1 MSKLSNFLR
10 RIFRLHPY
18 WYPNKTTRKMLREEA
33 DRLIGYDKT
42 VNPCWK
48 KSSWKYFIKRQYPW
62 YGIIELNQFKIIEMR
77 DYMQNHSWL
86 EEESTQKQIKQMTEV
101 IELGNKIL
109 ADEYENEAHKW
120 YRENSVQITL
130 VSRVVKGDNFKEKLE
145 AYKSP
150 EVKLYNTDLFD
161 EIISDTSLEPLDCDI
176 SEEAV
181 ERLVNYLQGKDTRKL
196 DAWLKDNNL
205 TRKDITTAYT
215 SEWIN
220 GKSDEENKKHWEE
233 MFEEA
238 VNDRKADISKYF
250 ESIGD
255 YYDHWGD

>member
-1 MSKLSNFLR
+1 MLKFTRFLR
-10 RIFRLHPY
+10 KIFRLKPY
-18 WYPNKTTRKMLREEA
+18 WSPNKESRKMLREEA

-48 KSSWKYFIKRQYPW
+48 KSSWEYFIKRQYPW
-62 YGIIELNQFKIIEMR
+62 SGIIELNQFKIIEMR

-86 EEESTQKQIKQMTEV
+86 EKEVTQKQIKRMTEV

-109 ADEYENEAHKW
+109 ADEYEDEAHKW

-130 VSRVVKGDNFKEKLE
+130 V
-145 AYKSP
+145 YKKDGT

-161 EIISDTSLEPLDCDI
+161 EILSNSELEFIDSPISK
-176 SEEAV
+176 EA
-181 ERLVNYLQGKDTRKL
+181 ETRLATYLVDKETRKL
-196 DAWLKDNNL
+196 NVWLKDNNL
-205 TRKDITTAYT
+205 TKTDVSLAYT

-220 GKSDEENKKHWEE
+220 GKSDEENRLYWQK

-238 VNDRKADISKYF
+238 AKDRKADISKYF

-255 YYDHWGD
+255 YYDDWGD

>member
-1 MSKLSNFLR
+1 MLKFTRFLR
-10 RIFRLHPY
+10 KIFRLKPY
-18 WYPNKTTRKMLREEA
+18 WSPSKQSRKMLREEA
-33 DRLIGYDKT
+33 DRLIGYEA

-48 KSSWKYFIKRQYPW
+48 KSSWEYFIKRQYPW
-62 YGIIELNQFKIIEMR
+62 SGIIELNQFKIIEMR

-86 EEESTQKQIKQMTEV
+86 EKEVTQKQIKQMTEV

-109 ADEYENEAHKW
+109 ADEYEDEAHKW

-130 VSRVVKGDNFKEKLE
+130 V
-145 AYKSP
+145 YKKDGT

-161 EIISDTSLEPLDCDI
+161 EILSNSELEFIDSPISK
-176 SEEAV
+176 EA
-181 ERLVNYLQGKDTRKL
+181 ESRLATYLVDKETRKL
-196 DAWLKDNNL
+196 NVWLKDNNL
-205 TRKDITTAYT
+205 TKTDVSLAYT

-220 GKSDEENKKHWEE
+220 GKSNEENRLYWQK

-238 VNDRKADISKYF
+238 AKDRKADISKYF

-255 YYDHWGD
+255 YYDDWGD

>member
-1 MSKLSNFLR
+1 MLKFTRFLR
-10 RIFRLHPY
+10 KIFRLKPY
-18 WYPNKTTRKMLREEA
+18 WSPSKQSRKMLREEA
-33 DRLIGYDKT
+33 NRLIGYEA

-48 KSSWKYFIKRQYPW
+48 KSSWEYFIKRQYPW
-62 YGIIELNQFKIIEMR
+62 SGIIELNQFKIIEMR

-86 EEESTQKQIKQMTEV
+86 EEETTREQIKQMTEV

-109 ADEYENEAHKW
+109 ADEYEDEAYQW

-130 VSRVVKGDNFKEKLE
+130 I
-145 AYKSP
+145 YKKDGT

-161 EIISDTSLEPLDCDI
+161 EIVSNSELESINPPISREAENRLET
-176 SEEAV
+176 
-181 ERLVNYLQGKDTRKL
+181 YLADKETRKL
-196 DAWLKDNNL
+196 NVWLKDNDL
-205 TRKDITTAYT
+205 TKTDVKLAYT

-220 GKSDEENKKHWEE
+220 GKSDEENRLYWQK

-238 VNDRKADISKYF
+238 AKDRKADISKYF

-255 YYDHWGD
+255 YYDDWGD

>member
-10 RIFRLHPY
+10 KIFRLHPY
-18 WYPNKTTRKMLREEA
+18 WYPNKTSRKMLREEA
-33 DRLIGYDKT
+33 DKLIGYDKT
-42 VNPCWK
+42 ANPCWK

-109 ADEYENEAHKW
+109 ADEYEVEAYRW
-120 YRENSVQITL
+120 YRENTVKITL
-130 VSRVVKGDNFKEKLE
+130 VSRVVKGDTFKDRLE
-145 AYKSP
+145 ACKAP

-161 EIISDTSLEPLDCDI
+161 EIVSNSELEPFDSSI
-176 SEEAV
+176 SKEA
-181 ERLVNYLQGKDTRKL
+181 ENRLATYLADKEIRKL
-196 DAWLKDNNL
+196 DTWLKDNNL
-205 TRKDITTAYT
+205 TKKDVRLAYT

-220 GKSDEENKKHWEE
+220 GKSEEENKKHWEE

>member
-1 MSKLSNFLR
+1 MLRFTRFLR
-10 RIFRLHPY
+10 KIFKLKPY
-18 WYPNKTTRKMLREEA
+18 WSPNKESRKMLREEA
-33 DRLIGYDKT
+33 NRLIGYEA

-48 KSSWKYFIKRQYPW
+48 KSSWEYFIKRQYPW
-62 YGIIELNQFKIIEMR
+62 SGIIELNQFKIIEMR

-86 EEESTQKQIKQMTEV
+86 EKEVTQKQIKQMTEV

-109 ADEYENEAHKW
+109 ADEYEDEAHKW

-130 VSRVVKGDNFKEKLE
+130 VHKKDGT
-145 AYKSP
+145 

-161 EIISDTSLEPLDCDI
+161 EILSNSELEFIDSPISK
-176 SEEAV
+176 EA
-181 ERLVNYLQGKDTRKL
+181 ETRLATYLVDKETRKL
-196 DAWLKDNNL
+196 NVWLKDNNL
-205 TRKDITTAYT
+205 TKTDVSLAYT

-220 GKSDEENKKHWEE
+220 GKSDEENRLYWQK

-238 VNDRKADISKYF
+238 AKDRKADISKYF

-255 YYDHWGD
+255 YYDDWGD

>member
-10 RIFRLHPY
+10 NLFRLHPY
-18 WYPNKTTRKMLREEA
+18 WYPNKTSRKMLREEA

-62 YGIIELNQFKIIEMR
+62 HGLIELNQFKIIEMR
-77 DYMQNHSWL
+77 DYIQNHSWL
-86 EEESTQKQIKQMTEV
+86 EEECTQKQIKQMTEV

-109 ADEYENEAHKW
+109 ADEYDNEAHKW

-130 VSRVVKGDNFKEKLE
+130 VSKKDGTEI
-145 AYKSP
+145 
-150 EVKLYNTDLFD
+150 KLYNTNLFD
-161 EIISDTSLEPLDCDI
+161 EIISNNSLESLDSDM

-205 TRKDITTAYT
+205 TRKDVRVAYT
-215 SEWIN
+215 AEWIN
-220 GKSDEENKKHWEE
+220 GKSPEENKKHWEG

>member
-1 MSKLSNFLR
+1 
-10 RIFRLHPY
+10 
-18 WYPNKTTRKMLREEA
+18 
-33 DRLIGYDKT
+33 
-42 VNPCWK
+42 
-48 KSSWKYFIKRQYPW
+48 
-62 YGIIELNQFKIIEMR
+62 
-77 DYMQNHSWL
+77 MQNHSWL
-86 EEESTQKQIKQMTEV
+86 EEEFIQKQIKQMTEV

-109 ADEYENEAHKW
+109 ADEYDNEAHKW

-130 VSRVVKGDNFKEKLE
+130 VSKKDGTEI
-145 AYKSP
+145 
-150 EVKLYNTDLFD
+150 KLYNTNLFD
-161 EIISDTSLEPLDCDI
+161 EIISNNSLESLDSDM

-205 TRKDITTAYT
+205 TRKDVRVAYT
-215 SEWIN
+215 AEWIN
-220 GKSDEENKKHWEE
+220 GKSPEENKKHWEG

>member
-1 MSKLSNFLR
+1 MLKFTRYIRKIFKLK
-10 RIFRLHPY
+10 PY
-18 WYPNKTTRKMLREEA
+18 WSPNKGSRKMLREEA
-33 DRLIGYDKT
+33 DKLIGYDKT

-48 KSSWKYFIKRQYPW
+48 KSSWEYFIKRQYPW
-62 YGIIELNQFKIIEMR
+62 SGIIELNQFKIIEMR

-86 EEESTQKQIKQMTEV
+86 EKEVTQKQIKQMTEV

-109 ADEYENEAHKW
+109 ADEYEDEAHKW

-130 VSRVVKGDNFKEKLE
+130 I
-145 AYKSP
+145 YKKDGT

-161 EIISDTSLEPLDCDI
+161 EILSNSGLESIDPPISREAESRLET
-176 SEEAV
+176 
-181 ERLVNYLQGKDTRKL
+181 YLADKETRKL
-196 DAWLKDNNL
+196 NVWLKDNNL
-205 TRKDITTAYT
+205 TKTDVKLAYT

-220 GKSDEENKKHWEE
+220 GKSDEENRLYWQK

-238 VNDRKADISKYF
+238 AEDRKADISKYF

-255 YYDHWGD
+255 YYEGWGD